1 MCTPVTFVR
10 LFAMGALLSCFS
22 ADLIK
27 PRGGFL
33 SSSCVSYCFFFINTS
48 FIFNS
53 TPKFLQMQWEK
64 SDKSIQIRNLTLQ
77 ESLHRR
83 RPYVTGQCRPIE
95 QLDWQPHLRQE
106 AQNFLVLCRQLS
118 ASERH
123 GIVGV
128 CAPEWQEYLTPPPG
142 HLTRSPQ
149 KLAFLTVED

>member
-1 MCTPVTFVR
+1 MNIFTLSNLSFGKIKQPQIKLKGEDFLQTPLANYRLMTQIEMCTPVTFVR

-64 SDKSIQIRNLTLQ
+64 SDKSI
-77 ESLHRR
+77 
-83 RPYVTGQCRPIE
+83 
-95 QLDWQPHLRQE
+95 
-106 AQNFLVLCRQLS
+106 
-118 ASERH
+118 
-123 GIVGV
+123 
-128 CAPEWQEYLTPPPG
+128 
-142 HLTRSPQ
+142 
-149 KLAFLTVED
+149 